1 MSRRLRALL
10 MTALLL
16 PGLGQLYLGR
26 TARGIALIV
35 LTNLLLLL
43 ALIILFK
50 AAAPA
55 IAARFASGTARP
67 AEILAGLDSIAWYG
81 RALLGAFA
89 LVWGGAVADILARP
103 DTGSQER

>member
-1 MSRRLRALL
+1 MSRRIRALL

-26 TARGIALIV
+26 TAWGIALIV

-43 ALIILFK
+43 ALVVLLK
-50 AAAPA
+50 GVAPA
-55 IAARFASGTARP
+55 IAARLASGTVTP
-67 AEILAGLDSIAWYG
+67 ADIMSGLDNVAGYG

-89 LVWGGAVADILARP
+89 LVWGVAVADILVRG
-103 DTGSQER
+103 DREER